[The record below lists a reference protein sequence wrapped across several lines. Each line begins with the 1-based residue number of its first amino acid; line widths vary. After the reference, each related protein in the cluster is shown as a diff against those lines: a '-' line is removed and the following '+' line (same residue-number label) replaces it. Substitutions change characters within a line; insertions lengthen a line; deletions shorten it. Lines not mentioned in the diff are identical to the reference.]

1 MRKARN
7 RARWECLAMLGL
19 MSVGCVRSPS
29 VSADGLAL
37 RRVVVYRN
45 GVGYFERQGHVADDK
60 VDFKVR
66 GREVG
71 DFLATLAVIE
81 RGGSSVRAASF
92 PIHAPDDDPGAKPP
106 SGADSPCDA
115 GARADKLETVVLE
128 LDGKEHDLQVGYIS
142 ETPVWRPSY
151 RLIVRPAGADLQ
163 EWGIVQNVS
172 GEDWKNVSLSLV
184 AGAPL
189 AFHASLGTPVI
200 PDRPTVTDQGEV
212 IAAVPASETS
222 LNQSAAAAN
231 EVPPPAEPPEEEVE
245 DSRLEAAPASAG
257 GVGAGVRTRVASN
270 GVARPARKAAPAAA
284 ALAARPFQ
292 PAPASAPAN
301 PSAPRN
307 LAALAGVAVDEGS
320 TRYDIPERVTVPDK
334 SATMVMLVSKQ
345 VPGESIYLFAADP
358 GVADS
363 ATHPFRVV
371 RFTNRTGGLLE
382 RGPIAVFED
391 GAFLGQGMV
400 DALPDG
406 ATATVPFALERSLA
420 VEQSR
425 DGLEQGARIGKI
437 EGGELTIE
445 RDAVT
450 RTNYRVRNGADKAAK
465 VLVKHPRAQS
475 TLLSDPPIGTEDNV
489 GTGAALVPVNVGP
502 RTTADLVVSERR
514 IVRRAVDWTSPFADD
529 AVRAYWS
536 DRRAEAAVVSKLK
549 AAWDV
554 RTVLVRVES
563 ARAKLVAEKRELE
576 NATEQTRENVRA
588 LERNRVAG
596 DLRNQLIER
605 LAKDSLRLETITK
618 DTIEL
623 DQQLAEARVRFLDI
637 VRSIKLTMPPQS
649 PPGE

>member
-1 MRKARN
+1 MR
-7 RARWECLAMLGL
+7 RAMDRWRCACLAVVGL
-19 MSVGCVRSPS
+19 VSVGCARGPA

-92 PIHAPDDDPGAKPP
+92 PIHFPDDDPGAKSAANPDPP
-106 SGADSPCDA
+106 RDA

-172 GEDWKNVSLSLV
+172 GEDWKDVTLSLI

-200 PDRPTVTDQGEV
+200 PDRPTVSDEGEV
-212 IAAVPASETS
+212 IAAVPSSETS
-222 LNQSAAAAN
+222 LNQAGAAALEGSA
-231 EVPPPAEPPEEEVE
+231 PAEPAEQEVDE
-245 DSRLEAAPASAG
+245 SRVEPAPASAA
-257 GVGAGVRTRVASN
+257 GAGAVARDRAS
-270 GVARPARKAAPAAA
+270 GAARPARKSAPSVAAV
-284 ALAARPFQ
+284 ARSPLQ
-292 PAPASAPAN
+292 PPPPSPPAN
-301 PSAPRN
+301 PSGPRN

-320 TRYDIPERVTVPDK
+320 TRYDIPEPVTVPDK
-334 SATMVMLVSKQ
+334 SATMVMLLSKQ
-345 VPGESIYLFAADP
+345 VPGESIYLFGADP
-358 GVADS
+358 GVPDS

-371 RFTNRTGGLLE
+371 RFSNRTGGLLE

-400 DALPDG
+400 DSLPDG
-406 ATATVPFALERSLA
+406 ATATVPFALERGLA

-425 DGLEQGARIGKI
+425 DALEEGARIGKI
-437 EGGELTIE
+437 EGGQLTIE

-450 RTNYRVRNGADKAAK
+450 RTKYRVRNGGDKAAK

-489 GTGAALVPVNVGP
+489 GTGSALVPVNVGP
-502 RTTADLVVSERR
+502 RATADLVVAERR
-514 IVRRAVDWTSPFADD
+514 IVRREVDWTSPFADD
-529 AVRAYWS
+529 AVRAYFG
-536 DRRAEAAVVSKLK
+536 DRKADPAIVSKLK
-549 AAWDV
+549 AAWDI
-554 RTVLVRVES
+554 RAVLVRVNND
-563 ARAKLVAEKRELE
+563 RAKLAAEKRELE

-588 LERNRVAG
+588 LEKNRVAG

-605 LAKDSLRLETITK
+605 LAKDSLRLESITK
-618 DTIEL
+618 EAIEL

-649 PPGE
+649 GS